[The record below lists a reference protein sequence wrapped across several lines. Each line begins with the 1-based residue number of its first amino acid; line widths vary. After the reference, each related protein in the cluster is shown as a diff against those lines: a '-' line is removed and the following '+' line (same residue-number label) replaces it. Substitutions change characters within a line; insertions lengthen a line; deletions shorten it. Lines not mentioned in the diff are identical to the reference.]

1 MFENQPSCTVAS
13 LHQWLCYILDALL
26 QFYIESD
33 EFVYLEVAFDF
44 SASALCNGVLMYT
57 TI

>member
-1 MFENQPSCTVAS
+1 MFENRPSGSVAS

-33 EFVYLEVAFDF
+33 ELAYLEVAFDF
-44 SASALCNGVLMYT
+44 NASAFCNGVLQC
-57 TI
+57 